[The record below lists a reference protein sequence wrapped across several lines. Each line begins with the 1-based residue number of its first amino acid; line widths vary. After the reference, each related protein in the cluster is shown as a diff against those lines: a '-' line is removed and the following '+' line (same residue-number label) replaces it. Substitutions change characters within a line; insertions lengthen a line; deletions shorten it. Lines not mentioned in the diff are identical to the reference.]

1 MDANALLSSL
11 FISSIGLV
19 VFMYGKRQGRLP
31 QMVIGFVLLVY
42 TYFLSSVAWIF
53 VIAGLLLG
61 LLWLLVRL
69 GW

>member
-1 MDANALLSSL
+1 MNANGLLASL

-19 VFMYGKRQGRLP
+19 VLLYGKRQGRLP
-31 QMVIGFVLLVY
+31 QLVIGFVLVVY
-42 TYFLSSVAWIF
+42 TYFLSSVGWMF
-53 VIAGLLLG
+53 GIAAALLG